1 MKASNPLFNKQ
12 IRYLLI
18 EFIFNGIQEKMDQKL
33 LSIMNSHALTCPNKS
48 ASFCYKGQYYSPS
61 GLRPVR
67 GVRPSLLSK
76 RLYEPMEQ
84 WLKESETLAAEIH
97 AAENYLTC
105 VLMEQKTNADLFAL
119 LPECLHSPLHFL
131 KLNLGETTVSLEK
144 AESINQIHQKSIQ
157 RIKERLVLNMI
168 T

>member
-1 MKASNPLFNKQ
+1 
-12 IRYLLI
+12 
-18 EFIFNGIQEKMDQKL
+18 
-33 LSIMNSHALTCPNKS
+33 
-48 ASFCYKGQYYSPS
+48 
-61 GLRPVR
+61 
-67 GVRPSLLSK
+67 
-76 RLYEPMEQ
+76 MEQ

-131 KLNLGETTVSLEK
+131 KLNLGETTVSPEK
-144 AESINQIHQKSIQ
+144 AESINQIHQKSVQ
-157 RIKERLVLNMI
+157 RIKERLVLNMV